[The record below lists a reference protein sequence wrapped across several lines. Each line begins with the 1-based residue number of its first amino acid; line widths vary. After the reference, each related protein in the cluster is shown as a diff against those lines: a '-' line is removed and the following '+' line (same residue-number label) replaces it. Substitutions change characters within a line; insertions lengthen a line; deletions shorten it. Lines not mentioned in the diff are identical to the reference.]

1 MFLSIDADRCMG
13 HGRCYSV
20 AEGLLSDDDEGF
32 VAQRGQTIEVPDGL
46 LPDAREAASACP
58 ERAISLREASR
69 PLGGAGADA

>member
-20 AEGLLSDDDEGF
+20 AAGLLSDDEEGF

-46 LPDAREAASACP
+46 LEDAQEAADACP
-58 ERAISLREASR
+58 EGAISLRTTV
-69 PLGGAGADA
+69 DA